1 MAEYVAKTTGRCDVL
16 VLANLE
22 NPKAKAAFLRL
33 RFGTVE
39 GVRQGETFVGL
50 ETRKPAPGPGI
61 L

>member
-22 NPKAKAAFLRL
+22 NSKAQAAFLRL
-33 RFGTVE
+33 QFGTVE
-39 GVRQGETFVGL
+39 GVRQAETFVGL
-50 ETRKPAPGPGI
+50 ETRKRALGPGI